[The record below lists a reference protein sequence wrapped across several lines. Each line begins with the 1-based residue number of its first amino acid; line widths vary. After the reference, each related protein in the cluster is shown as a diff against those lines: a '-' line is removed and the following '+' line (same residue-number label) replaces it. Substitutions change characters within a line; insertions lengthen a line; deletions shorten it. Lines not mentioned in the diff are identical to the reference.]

1 MKKFKFSLDKVLKQR
16 EITADLAKRSFG
28 EAQAEL
34 NRQIEKLN
42 ELIAVKNRSLEERS
56 KAVEST
62 TDWANSVE
70 QINQFLVL
78 QDLRITKQNQCIKEA
93 ENLVE
98 SRREILRQAISEVN
112 ILERLEE
119 KQKKAYMAEV
129 AKAEQA
135 EIDEL
140 TVLRFSRI
148 ENLIKGSHEDG
159 I

>member
-1 MKKFKFSLDKVLKQR
+1 VKKFKFSLEKVLKQR

-34 NRQIEKLN
+34 NRQNEILN
-42 ELIAVKNRSLEERS
+42 EMVEVKSRSIEERR
-56 KAVEST
+56 KAVGST
-62 TDWANSVE
+62 TGWANSVD
-70 QINQFLVL
+70 QINNFLIG
-78 QDLRITKQNQCIKEA
+78 QDLRINKQHLCIKEC

-119 KQKKAYMAEV
+119 KQKKAFMVEV

-148 ENLIKGSHEDG
+148 ENQK
-159 I
+159 

>member
-34 NRQIEKLN
+34 NKEIEKLN

-98 SRREILRQAISEVN
+98 SRREILRQAISEVK

-119 KQKKAYMAEV
+119 KQKKAYTAEV

-148 ENLIKGSHEDG
+148 GNLIKGSHEDG